1 MGRRK
6 RPDHVKNNIYNNFGK
21 PLSVDNSASRRDV
34 MITMYT
40 RLLEDM
46 ALARFKWRNMP
57 PGIDVRYLEQALIR
71 NGLAAFY
78 FDTDYDRFMCL
89 AASPAGV
96 VNMYN
101 NPTDFQVYGNSM
113 VNKTISGRDCIPIWG
128 NRTRTPELD
137 AIMIFAQRL
146 AEIDV
151 TFDVTALAL
160 RHPYIISASQD
171 ERVSMMNAFR
181 SVADGDPV
189 IFTTDAMGP
198 AALGE
203 RAQVLDMRLEKGT
216 VADIQAAKSRVWD
229 EALTYLGVKNVNDDK
244 RERMV
249 VEEAVGS
256 MGQVAMMRTVSIGPR
271 RDAAREINKKYGLDI
286 IVEWAPQEDEI

>member
-6 RPDHVKNNIYNNFGK
+6 RRDAVKNDIYERFGK
-21 PLSVDNSASRRDV
+21 PLSYDDSANSREIMV
-34 MITMYT
+34 GMYA

-46 ALARFKWRNMP
+46 ALARFRWLNLP
-57 PGIDVRYLEQALIR
+57 AGVDARYLERTLIR
-71 NGLAAFY
+71 NGLVVFY
-78 FDTDYDRFMCL
+78 FDADYDRYMCL
-89 AASPAGV
+89 SATGAGV
-96 VNMYN
+96 INMYD
-101 NPTDFQVYGNSM
+101 NPTEFQVYGNSM
-113 VNKTISGRDCIPIWG
+113 VNKVLSGRDCVPIWG
-128 NRTRTPELD
+128 NRTRTGELD
-137 AIMIFAQRL
+137 AIMIFARRL

-151 TFDVTALAL
+151 TFDVTSLAL

-181 SVADGDPV
+181 AVRDGDPV

-203 RAQVLDMRLEKGT
+203 RAQVLDMRLEKGV
-216 VADIQAAKSRVWD
+216 VADIQEAKSRVWN
-229 EALTYLGVKNVNDDK
+229 EALTYLGIMNVNNEK

-256 MGQVAMMRTVSIGPR
+256 AGQVAMMRTISIGPR
-271 RDAAREINKKYGLDI
+271 RDAAREINRKYGLDVQ
-286 IVEWAPQEDEI
+286 VEWAPEEDL